1 MRIVATFHRIVLFL
15 LSVGYAVSPSTN
27 MAGPILLYPAFRHF
41 RGFPR
46 LWKYHWNPTTLSRR
60 KFRLS
65 IYPVGKD
72 RARNNDSNL
81 LMSSRAVFAA
91 SSTRKCLRCWPVGY
105 KGLTIY
111 LRVRGFMRR
120 TARKTSRRRYFYLTF
135 VPLCILALKEKWR
148 KWGESSVLYRWTT
161 PPTFHESCACAVIK
175 EGGEAREEG
184 AFSRVPGTK
193 DGLYTIWKRR
203 SPRYSEGRGRC
214 VFLRVL
220 GN

>member
-1 MRIVATFHRIVLFL
+1 
-15 LSVGYAVSPSTN
+15 

-148 KWGESSVLYRWTT
+148 KWGESSVYTGGLRLRLFTNLVLVLLLKRGARRGKRALFLECQERKTDYIRSGRGGHRGT
-161 PPTFHESCACAVIK
+161 VR
-175 EGGEAREEG
+175 EGGG
-184 AFSRVPGTK
+184 AFFCEYWETSIVTGFVS
-193 DGLYTIWKRR
+193 KR
-203 SPRYSEGRGRC
+203 
-214 VFLRVL
+214 
-220 GN
+220 